1 MISHSLEYCDKL
13 TGWWCVIH
21 QHKVYLP
28 APHQQ
33 IPCGGF
39 EELNLPFAKP
49 CRVHEIGEYQQ
60 QKVYL
65 YETSKRDGL
74 AERTEDEE
82 FVGLRALLFHQPDM
96 FEFVARAFQVELF
109 LRTHK
114 YCGQC
119 GEEMELIDWEL
130 ATQCHPCQHRCYPRI
145 SPCIIV
151 AIRNKEKI
159 LLAQGKQSTSG
170 FYSVLAGFV
179 ESGETLE
186 QAVHREVFE
195 EVGLKIKNLKYVK
208 SQPWPYPH
216 SLMMGFL
223 AEYESGEI
231 NICEEEILAADW
243 FDLDNMPQTPPK
255 QTISGQL
262 IDRTKAMMR
271 LAKR

>member
-1 MISHSLEYCDKL
+1 MIKHSLEYSKQL
-13 TGWWCVIH
+13 SGWWCVIH
-21 QHKVYLP
+21 QHKIFVTGPGQKL
-28 APHQQ
+28 
-33 IPCGGF
+33 PCGEF
-39 EELNLPFAKP
+39 EELNLPFP
-49 CRVHEIGEYQQ
+49 TPIRVHEIGVFEEAP
-60 QKVYL
+60 VYL
-65 YETSKRDGL
+65 YENTSASFADVND
-74 AERTEDEE
+74 TE
-82 FVGLRALLFHQPDM
+82 FVGLRTLLFQQPDM

-119 GEEMELIDWEL
+119 GAEMELIDWEL
-130 ATQCHPCQHRCYPRI
+130 ATQCHPCHHRCYPRI

-151 AIRNKEKI
+151 AIRNKDKI
-159 LLAQGKQSTSG
+159 LLAQGKHSTSG

-195 EVGLKIKNLKYVK
+195 EVGVKVKNLKYFG

-216 SLMMGFL
+216 SLMMGYL
-223 AEYESGEI
+223 AEYDSGEI

-243 FDLDNMPQTPPK
+243 FGLDDMPQTPPK

-262 IDRTKAMMR
+262 IETTKTMMK
-271 LAKR
+271 LARKK